1 MTAPTERER
10 LARLICETTHPRG
23 VGGYRMGEPP
33 ASVTWCFT
41 RKPSA
46 WHRWWVRFTLGWV
59 WIDQ

>member
-1 MTAPTERER
+1 MS
-10 LARLICETTHPRG
+10 HPSLLNQTVY

-46 WHRWWVRFTLGWV
+46 WHRWWVRFTLGWIWV
-59 WIDQ
+59 DQ